1 MVVWRPSTISFWRTE
16 EIGVD
21 MDVQSRNSLMKVKKD
36 LMTISVA

>member
-1 MVVWRPSTISFWRTE
+1 MVVRPPSTISFWRTK

-21 MDVQSRNSLMKVKKD
+21 MDVQSRNSLMKVKED